1 MSPRIRQRVR
11 ARAGGR
17 CEYCRLPD
25 WVEFSGPFHVEH
37 VIARQHAGLTEIPN
51 LAWACSRCNAHKG
64 TNSTAIDPDGT
75 GRCGAFQST
84 QRLLA
89 ASFQSGCSTHPRRDG
104 VRTHHILVAPNE
116 RRAQSRTAWAT
127 NGGRPLVA
135 IASIS
140 IKEPTRGK
148 NGWRNW

>member
-64 TNSTAIDPDGT
+64 TNLTAIDPDGT
-75 GRCGAFQST
+75 GVVALFNPRKDSWQLHFSLDAAHIHGVTASGRAT
-84 QRLLA
+84 VWLLQMNA
-89 ASFQSGCSTHPRRDG
+89 
-104 VRTHHILVAPNE
+104 E
-116 RRAQSRTAWAT
+116 RRLELRGQ
-127 NGGRPLVA
+127 LMVA
-135 IASIS
+135 
-140 IKEPTRGK
+140 GL
-148 NGWRNW
+148 W

>member
-1 MSPRIRQRVR
+1 MR

-64 TNSTAIDPDGT
+64 TNLTAIDPDGT
-75 GRCGAFQST
+75 GIVLLFNPRKDSWHDHFKLDGARIQGLSGSGRAT
-84 QRLLA
+84 VWLL
-89 ASFQSGCSTHPRRDG
+89 QINT
-104 VRTHHILVAPNE
+104 E
-116 RRAQSRTAWAT
+116 RRLELR
-127 NGGRPLVA
+127 LEL
-135 IASIS
+135 IAA
-140 IKEPTRGK
+140 GL
-148 NGWRNW
+148 W